1 MKARV
6 VFLLLTFCSGAL
18 AAEKSAIDFTGH
30 YQLAKSSKAAFALD
44 VEQKGKTATISFSA
58 AHQDGSG
65 AAPDGDGQGRLNAR
79 GELEFKFS
87 DSFENTGTAT
97 LRRDGNSFRLLM
109 EMTKVVEPRA
119 VVFYGDLLLKRVRQS
134 TN

>member
-1 MKARV
+1 MKSHV
-6 VFLLLTFCSGAL
+6 SFLLLTFCTGAV
-18 AAEKSAIDFTGH
+18 AADKSAIDFSGH
-30 YQLAKSSKAAFALD
+30 YELAKSSKAAFALE

-65 AAPDGDGQGRLNAR
+65 AAPDGDGKGRLNPR

-87 DSFENTGTAT
+87 DSFENTGSAT
-97 LRRDGNSFRLLM
+97 LRRDGKSFRLSM

-119 VVFYGDLLLKRVRQS
+119 VVFYGDLLLKRVRRS
-134 TN
+134 AN